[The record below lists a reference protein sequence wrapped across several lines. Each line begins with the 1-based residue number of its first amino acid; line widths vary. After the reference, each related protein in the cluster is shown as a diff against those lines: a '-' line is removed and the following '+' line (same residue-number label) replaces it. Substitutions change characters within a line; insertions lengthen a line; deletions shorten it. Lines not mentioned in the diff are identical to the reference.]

1 MFSKAE
7 FSVKWNSYI
16 SDISNPYPAK
26 LIYIN
31 SLLTHLKLSL
41 ATATHNFKWVEITNI
56 KLILAQIFASL
67 EV

>member
-26 LIYIN
+26 LI
-31 SLLTHLKLSL
+31 LTHLKLSL
-41 ATATHNFKWVEITNI
+41 ATVTHNFKWVGITNI
-56 KLILAQIFASL
+56 SLILAQIFASI